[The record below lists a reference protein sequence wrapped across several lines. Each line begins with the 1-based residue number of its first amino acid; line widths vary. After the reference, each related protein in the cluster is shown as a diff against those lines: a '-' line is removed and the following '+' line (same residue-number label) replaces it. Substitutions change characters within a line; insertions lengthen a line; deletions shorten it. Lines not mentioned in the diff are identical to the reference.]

1 VSASYGDFLARKH
14 RLPPSSGIA
23 CTPENVSEHLFGFQR
38 HITAWAVRR
47 GRAAVWADTGLG
59 KTRIQADWLRLVL
72 AGEGLGLILA
82 PLAVAQQTV
91 REAAAIGVPVTYVRD
106 QADVDQIVRLKQIRR
121 AAGLAGDQ
129 LPLTIAIT
137 NYDRLH
143 LINPAAFAAVVLDE
157 SSILKAYS
165 GTVKRALVQAFCQ
178 TPYRLCCTATPA
190 PNDLEELC
198 NHADF
203 LGVMSPAEM
212 RSTFFIADS
221 RGEFMRYRLKG
232 HAKQAFYDWLASW
245 AVACRTPGDLG
256 FSDDGYRLP
265 ELAIA
270 DHYIETGW
278 AAEGELFTPR
288 LEGVTQRARVRRD
301 TLGARVQSSA
311 ALIAAEP
318 GEQWIAWTG
327 MNAEADAITK
337 AIPGAVNVQGS
348 DDADTKAAR
357 LLDFAEGRIRVL
369 VTKPSLAGFGLNF
382 QACARMVFCGL
393 GDSYEQYYQ
402 AIRRCY
408 RFGQTQPVHVHIVLS
423 DAERVIAQNVRSKER
438 TAREMTAGL
447 IAAISAENRRELF
460 AGTSKGD
467 GYEPSKSLTLPVWLR
482 SAS

>member
-1 VSASYGDFLARKH
+1 VTTEDRITGYRAFLDSKRRK
-14 RLPPSSGIA
+14 PPSSGLDCA
-23 CTPENVSEHLFGFQR
+23 PGDVSAELFPFQR

-59 KTRIQADWLRLVL
+59 KTRMQAEWLRQVI
-72 AGEGLGLILA
+72 GRTGGRGLILA

-91 REAAAIGVPVTYVRD
+91 REAAAIGVPVEYVRD
-106 QADVDQIVRLKQIRR
+106 
-121 AAGLAGDQ
+121 AGEAQ
-129 LPLTIAIT
+129 RSASPVVIT

-143 LINPAAFAAVVLDE
+143 LIDPAAFGAAVLDE
-157 SSILKAYS
+157 SSILKAFS
-165 GTVKRALVQAFCQ
+165 GTLKRALVEAFSA

-203 LGVMSPAEM
+203 LGVMNPAEM

-245 AVACRTPGDLG
+245 AVACRTPSDLG
-256 FSDDGYRLP
+256 FEDDGYRLP
-265 ELAIA
+265 PLEIS
-270 DHYIETGW
+270 DHYVDTGW

-288 LEGVTQRARVRRD
+288 LAGVTQRAQVRRE
-301 TLGARVQSSA
+301 TLAARVQA
-311 ALIAAEP
+311 ATELIAAEP
-318 GEQWIAWTG
+318 GEQWIAWCG
-327 MNAEADAITK
+327 LNDEADAIT
-337 AIPGAVNVQGS
+337 AMVPGAVNVQGA
-348 DDADTKAAR
+348 DDPDVKAER
-357 LLDFAEGRIRVL
+357 LLDFAAGRIRVL

-382 QACARMVFCGL
+382 QSCARMVFCGL

-408 RFGQTQPVHVHIVLS
+408 RFGQQRPVRVHLVLA
-423 DAERVIAQNVRSKER
+423 DAERIIAQNVRAKER
-438 TAREMTAGL
+438 TARETAAGL
-447 IAAISAENRRELF
+447 IGAIAAENRRELF

-467 GYEPSKSLTLPVWLR
+467 DYEPRRPLTLPEWLR

>member
-1 VSASYGDFLARKH
+1 MTTKDRIADYRAFLDSKR
-14 RLPPSSGIA
+14 RQPPSSGLDCA
-23 CTPENVSEHLFGFQR
+23 PGDVSADLFPFQR

-59 KTRIQADWLRLVL
+59 KTRMQAEWLRQVT
-72 AGEGLGLILA
+72 GRTGGRGLILA

-91 REAAAIGVPVTYVRD
+91 REAAAIGVPVEYVRD
-106 QADVDQIVRLKQIRR
+106 
-121 AAGLAGDQ
+121 AGEAQ
-129 LPLTIAIT
+129 RSASPVVIT

-143 LINPAAFAAVVLDE
+143 LIDPSAFGAVVLDE
-157 SSILKAYS
+157 SSILKAFS
-165 GTVKRALVQAFCQ
+165 GTLKRALVEAFSA

-203 LGVMSPAEM
+203 LGVMNPAEM

-245 AVACRTPGDLG
+245 AVACRTPSDLG
-256 FSDDGYRLP
+256 FEDDGYRLP
-265 ELAIA
+265 PLEIS
-270 DHYIETGW
+270 DYYVDTGW

-288 LEGVTQRARVRRD
+288 LAGVTQRAQVRRE
-301 TLGARVQSSA
+301 TLGARVQA
-311 ALIAAEP
+311 ATGLIAAEP
-318 GEQWIAWTG
+318 GEQWIAWCG
-327 MNAEADAITK
+327 LNDEADAIT
-337 AIPGAVNVQGS
+337 AMVPGAVNVQGS
-348 DDADTKAAR
+348 DDPDVKAER
-357 LLDFAEGRIRVL
+357 LLDFAAGRIRVL

-382 QACARMVFCGL
+382 QSCARMVFCGL

-408 RFGQTQPVHVHIVLS
+408 RFGQQRPVRVHLVLA
-423 DAERVIAQNVRSKER
+423 DAERVIAQNVRAKER
-438 TAREMTAGL
+438 TARETAVGL
-447 IAAISAENRRELF
+447 IGAIAAENRRELF

-467 GYEPSKSLTLPVWLR
+467 DYEPRRPLTLPEWLR